1 MAATTITNLAHAPME
16 LLLAAIQERQP
27 RLNRLLNSQIV
38 LQDPR
43 NFANRALEDGATK
56 VEIPLISPVTGGYSI
71 QNPGTPPVID
81 NITSGRQVSPVFYR
95 EKAWGRDAFSAAQ
108 SGMDPFAAIVDK
120 ILNLRFDAAETVIIN
135 QLLGMFKSSDFASL
149 ILATGAN
156 EAPVGTPANNVYFD
170 ADAFHDLTGIF
181 GIKEDDMVGGAI
193 TMHSK
198 MRTYLKK
205 QDEIDTVKPSGG
217 GLEFVTYK
225 GLRIVVD
232 DRFVRAGTT
241 SGFVYPVTILAPQT
255 IVFNIATQ
263 GQDGTTSSSLAYDSD
278 IPNLTKALY
287 DRVVSLCHINGTVW
301 RPDLAQGGSI
311 IPAIVKGGPSDTQLN
326 TQNAWKTAY
335 TNVKETRV
343 ARGEFNI

>member
-1 MAATTITNLAHAPME
+1 MAATTITNLAHAPVE

-38 LQDPR
+38 LADPR

-56 VEIPLISPVTGGYSI
+56 VEIPLISPVTGGYTI

-81 NITSGRQVSPVFYR
+81 NITSGRQVAPVFYR
-95 EKAWGRDAFSAAQ
+95 EKAWGRDAFAAAQ
-108 SGMDPFAAIVDK
+108 SGIDPFAYIVDK
-120 ILNLRFDAAETVIIN
+120 ILNLRYDAGETVIIN

-149 ILATGAN
+149 ILATSVN
-156 EAPVGTPANNVYFD
+156 EAPTGTPGSNVYFD

-193 TMHSK
+193 TMHTK

-205 QDEIDTVKPSGG
+205 QDEIDTVKPSSG
-217 GLEFVTYK
+217 GLEFQTYK

-241 SGFVYPVTILAPQT
+241 SGFVYPVTILAPGT
-255 IVFNIATQ
+255 IVFNMATQ

-287 DRVVSLCHINGTVW
+287 DRCVSLCHINGTVW

-311 IPAIVKGGPSDTQLN
+311 VPAVVKGGPSDTQLT